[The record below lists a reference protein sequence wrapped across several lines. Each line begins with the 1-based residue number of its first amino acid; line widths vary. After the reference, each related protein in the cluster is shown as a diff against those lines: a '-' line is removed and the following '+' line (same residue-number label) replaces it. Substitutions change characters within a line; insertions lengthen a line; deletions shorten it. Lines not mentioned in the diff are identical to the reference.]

1 MRHWLISLAAVA
13 VSALLVGLATDG
25 LLRTPQPLAAWI
37 AFAPWLAATAN
48 HGSRGALALGLI
60 MGLAYLI
67 PGRWDVPGIPAQAV
81 SEAVWEG
88 HLWTVG
94 VFLTYALP
102 FALFGWIDGRWLR
115 GAVPLA
121 LQPIVRA
128 GVLATLIGVVWTPFP
143 FTPAAMVVNH
153 TAMIQIA
160 EFGGEAWVLWLLLL
174 PSAALAELV
183 RCRGRR
189 AMMSVLGISLLLM
202 FVCWSAGVLRIRYVD
217 LAGTQHPSVSIMAMQ
232 FQLSGHSAVSQMTAN
247 RSDKNRSAVEQTR
260 NALRADPSCRLA
272 VWPETPLPQ
281 ARAEFACRR
290 APVLLENAGV
300 PLLMQCLDKQASVVA
315 RLYLPGVQAPLE
327 HTKSALVPVYE
338 TTLWRGL
345 MGLGDGPPGTVMSVA
360 DGLEVIPAI
369 CYEMHSRPH
378 LAAASVAGGNVI
390 AQMSNFTAFGGHV
403 AERYDLAMSRIL
415 AVSYRT
421 PIVRSVNGDT
431 AGWIDAA
438 GRLQRLAPEGGPAAQ
453 CRPLALPNLGPTLF
467 AQLGAWMAWVPGLF
481 SVTLLVLCSR
491 WRLRGQRARR
501 H

>member
-1 MRHWLISLAAVA
+1 M
-13 VSALLVGLATDG
+13 VGVATDG
-25 LLRTPQPLAAWI
+25 LLRTPQPLFAWI

-48 HGSRGALALGLI
+48 HGSRGALVLGLI

-67 PGRWDVPGIPAQAV
+67 PGRWEVPAIPAQAV

-94 VFLTYALP
+94 VFLAYALP
-102 FALFGWIDGRWLR
+102 FALFGWIDARWLR
-115 GAVPLA
+115 DAVALA

-128 GVLATLIGVVWTPFP
+128 GVLATLICVVWTPFP

-160 EFGGEAWVLWLLLL
+160 EFGGEAWVLWLLLI
-174 PSAALAELV
+174 PSAALAELI
-183 RCRGRR
+183 RCRARH
-189 AMMSVLGISLLLM
+189 AMLAILGVYLLLL
-202 FVCWSAGVLRIRYVD
+202 FASWSAGMLRIRHVD
-217 LAGTQHPSVSIMAMQ
+217 LAGTQHPSVSIMALQ
-232 FQLSGHSAVSQMTAN
+232 FQLSQHSAVSNITAN

-272 VWPETPLPQ
+272 VWPETPLPE

-290 APVLLENAGV
+290 APVLLEGDGV
-300 PLLMQCLDKQASVVA
+300 PLLMQCLSEQGSVVA
-315 RLYLPGVQAPLE
+315 RLYSPGTQAPVE

-338 TTLWRGL
+338 TTLWRGM
-345 MGLGDGPPGTVMSVA
+345 MGLGDGPPGTVISVA
-360 DGLEVIPAI
+360 DGLDVIPAI

-438 GRLQRLAPEGGPAAQ
+438 GRVQRLAPDGGPAAQ
-453 CRPLALPNLGPTLF
+453 CRPVALPNLGPTLF
-467 AQLGAWMAWVPGLF
+467 AQLGAWMAWVPGLL
-481 SVTLLVLCSR
+481 SASLLLLC
-491 WRLRGQRARR
+491 GRR
-501 H
+501 RPRRQQATRH